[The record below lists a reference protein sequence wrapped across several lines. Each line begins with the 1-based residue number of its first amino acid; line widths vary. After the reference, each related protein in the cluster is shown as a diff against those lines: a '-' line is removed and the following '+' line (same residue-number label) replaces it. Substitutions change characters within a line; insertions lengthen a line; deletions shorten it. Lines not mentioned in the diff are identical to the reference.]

1 MLSWILIALI
11 IAFIFG
17 IIKVETLK
25 SAAEKIIPMLKNT
38 FNVFQNW
45 SKTKI
50 EEIKKAAEKQ
60 KNNKN

>member
-25 SAAEKIIPMLKNT
+25 SATEKIIPMLKNA

>member
-25 SAAEKIIPMLKNT
+25 SAAEKIITTLKNA

-50 EEIKKAAEKQ
+50 EEIKKAAENQ